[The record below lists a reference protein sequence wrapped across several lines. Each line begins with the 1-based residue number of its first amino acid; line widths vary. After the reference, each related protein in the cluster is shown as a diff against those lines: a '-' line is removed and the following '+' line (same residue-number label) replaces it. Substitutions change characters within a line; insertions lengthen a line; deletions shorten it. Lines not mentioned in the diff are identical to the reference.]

1 MLINPTVDGL
11 YALNLPAMAR
21 ALVEQ
26 RERADHQALSFEE
39 RLGLLVDLEL
49 QDRENRR
56 LQRSLKTSKLRGNAV
71 IEDID
76 FRRPRGLERAQLLNL
91 AESLWVANHHN
102 VLVVGATGLGKTY
115 VACALAHSAIRHR
128 HSALYLRGPRMLD
141 DLAIARADGRLT
153 RLLASWARVD
163 VLVID
168 DFGLRPLSPDQA
180 ADLLEVIEDRAQLR
194 STIVT
199 SQLPVAHW
207 HEALGEATVADAI
220 LDRLL
225 ENAHRIDLA
234 GESMRRS
241 ETALGA
247 AAEPTGRRRSE
258 NRPDETPVATR

>member
-11 YALNLPAMAR
+11 YTLNLPAMAR

-26 RERADHQALSFEE
+26 RERADHHALSFEE

-56 LQRSLKTSKLRGNAV
+56 LQRSLKTAKLRGNAV
-71 IEDID
+71 IEDLD
-76 FRRPRGLERAQLLNL
+76 LRRPRGLDRSQMLNL

-102 VLVVGATGLGKTY
+102 VLIVGATGL
-115 VACALAHSAIRHR
+115 HSAIRHR

-141 DLAIARADGRLT
+141 ELAIARADGRLT

-168 DFGLRPLSPDQA
+168 DFGLRPLTPDQA
-180 ADLLEVIEDRAQLR
+180 ADLLEVVEDRAQLR
-194 STIVT
+194 STVVT

-207 HEALGEATVADAI
+207 HEALGEPTVADAI

-225 ENAHRIDLA
+225 QNAHRVELA
-234 GESMRRS
+234 GESMRRPDKLADGTNGS
-241 ETALGA
+241 NS
-247 AAEPTGRRRSE
+247 RRRSE
-258 NRPDETPVATR
+258 NRLAETPVEAR

>member
-21 ALVEQ
+21 ALVDQ

-56 LQRSLKTSKLRGNAV
+56 LQRSLKSAKLRGNAV
-71 IEDID
+71 IEDLD
-76 FRRPRGLERAQLLNL
+76 FRRPRGLDRSQMLNL

-141 DLAIARADGRLT
+141 ELAIARADGRLT

-168 DFGLRPLSPDQA
+168 DFGLRPLTPDQA
-180 ADLLEVIEDRAQLR
+180 ADLLEVVEDRAQVR
-194 STIVT
+194 STVVT

-207 HEALGEATVADAI
+207 HEALGEPTVADAI

-225 ENAHRIDLA
+225 QNAHRVELV
-234 GESMRRS
+234 GESMRRPD
-241 ETALGA
+241 TVADGT
-247 AAEPTGRRRSE
+247 TGSISRRRSE
-258 NRPDETPVATR
+258 NRPAETPVEAR